1 MDANKLA
8 ALFFSS
14 MTGWISSSIPFST
27 ITADLMQ
34 LMKNY
39 LLLVQNMKKC
49 YGKRPFGTH
58 FEQTLRIHVQ
68 KLVPHTF

>member
-1 MDANKLA
+1 
-8 ALFFSS
+8 

-39 LLLVQNMKKC
+39 LLLVRNMKKC
-49 YGKRPFGTH
+49 YVKRPFGTH
-58 FEQTLRIHVQ
+58 FEQTLRMHVQ

>member
-1 MDANKLA
+1 
-8 ALFFSS
+8 
-14 MTGWISSSIPFST
+14 
-27 ITADLMQ
+27 MQ
-34 LMKNY
+34 LMKKY
-39 LLLVQNMKKC
+39 LLLVQYMKKC